1 MSTTDAGTK
10 TNTSITPITP
20 ITSNTS
26 ITLTE
31 GELDPYVT
39 HAATRRWLA
48 GPGLPG
54 DGDLLTFE
62 ALREALR
69 ADGPRTVAD
78 STGAPDR
85 LAEDLRDQLVIGAL
99 RGPAGV
105 ETESVLLDGATGEV
119 STTYFLHD
127 RPDLMDRRPLAPSL
141 RTLTEFVAAT
151 EEMAAGRGRFA
162 SYEGRFGA
170 KAVTGRSRRLLAV
183 FEEGMDGEV
192 PPFWRMAA
200 LIRPLALVAGP
211 PADAALTL
219 DLPARLLDEEFGQG
233 RVVRFEDVD
242 FPAVLAHE
250 PTRRFLRETG
260 LPEDGFLFQLDTDVP
275 LPTLAEYYEDER
287 PGEYTA
293 AELPEEAGHLIRL
306 GHLIEDNS
314 LVVDGTTGAIL
325 NWSEPEA
332 TLHALNTDVSTLAFT
347 LWLLHREQAIDK
359 TLSHEL
365 TTEAYDQLATT
376 MTQTLSTVDP
386 TGCAPQGEWHYWT
399 ELFQDE
405 AGGVL

>member
-1 MSTTDAGTK
+1 MSTTDAGIK
-10 TNTSITPITP
+10 T
-20 ITSNTS
+20 

-31 GELDPYVT
+31 DELDPYVT

-48 GPGLPG
+48 GPGLPD
-54 DGDLLTFE
+54 DGGLLTFE
-62 ALREALR
+62 TLRT
-69 ADGPRTVAD
+69 DGPRTVAD
-78 STGAPDR
+78 STGDPDL
-85 LAEDLRDQLVIGAL
+85 LAEDLRDLLVIGAL
-99 RGPAGV
+99 LGGPADA

-119 STTYFLHD
+119 STTYFFHH

-141 RTLTEFVAAT
+141 QALTEFVAAT
-151 EEMAAGRGRFA
+151 EEMAARRGRFA
-162 SYEGRFGA
+162 SYEGRFGP
-170 KAVTGRSRRLLAV
+170 KAVAAMSQQLLAV
-183 FEEGMDGEV
+183 FEEGTGGEI

-211 PADAALTL
+211 PADETLTL
-219 DLPARLLDEEFGQG
+219 DLPDRLLDQEFGQG

-242 FPAVLAHE
+242 FPAALAHE
-250 PTRRFLRETG
+250 PTRRFLRDTG

-293 AELPEEAGHLIRL
+293 AELPDGSDHLIRL

-314 LVVDGTTGAIL
+314 LVVDGSTGEVL

-347 LWLLHREQAIDK
+347 LWLLHREKAIDG

-386 TGCAPQGEWHYWT
+386 TGSASAADWHYWT

>member
-1 MSTTDAGTK
+1 MSTSTSTTTSTDTGTK
-10 TNTSITPITP
+10 T
-20 ITSNTS
+20 

-31 GELDPYVT
+31 DELDPYVT
-39 HAATRRWLA
+39 HAATRSWLA
-48 GPGLPG
+48 SPGLPGPGLPG
-54 DGDLLTFE
+54 DGGLLTFE
-62 ALREALR
+62 ALRAG
-69 ADGPRTVAD
+69 GPRTVAD
-78 STGAPDR
+78 SMGDPDL
-85 LAEDLRDQLVIGAL
+85 LAADLRDQLVIGAL
-99 RGPAGV
+99 RGPADA
-105 ETESVLLDGATGEV
+105 ETESILLDGATGEV
-119 STTYFLHD
+119 STTYVLQD

-141 RTLTEFVAAT
+141 QVLTDFVAAT
-151 EEMAAGRGRFA
+151 EEMAARRGRFA
-162 SYEGRFGA
+162 SYEGRFGP
-170 KAVTGRSRRLLAV
+170 KAVAGMSRQLLAV
-183 FEEGMDGEV
+183 FEEGTGGEV

-219 DLPARLLDEEFGQG
+219 DLPTRLLDEEFGQG
-233 RVVRFEDVD
+233 RVARFEDVD
-242 FPAVLAHE
+242 FPAALAHE

-293 AELPEEAGHLIRL
+293 DELPDDADHLIRL

-314 LVVDGTTGAIL
+314 LVVDGATGAIL

-332 TLHALNTDVSTLAFT
+332 TLYALNTDISTLAFT
-347 LWLLHREQAIDK
+347 LWLLHREKTIDE

-365 TTEAYDQLATT
+365 TADAYDQLATT

-386 TGCAPQGEWHYWT
+386 TGSAPQSTWHYWT

>member
-1 MSTTDAGTK
+1 MSTTDAGIK
-10 TNTSITPITP
+10 T
-20 ITSNTS
+20 

-31 GELDPYVT
+31 DELDPYVT
-39 HAATRRWLA
+39 HAATRHWLA
-48 GPGLPG
+48 GPGLPD
-54 DGDLLTFE
+54 DGGLLTF
-62 ALREALR
+62 EALR

-78 STGAPDR
+78 STGDPDL
-85 LAEDLRDQLVIGAL
+85 LADDLRDLLVIGAL
-99 RGPAGV
+99 CGGSADA

-119 STTYFLHD
+119 STTYFFHD

-141 RTLTEFVAAT
+141 QTLTEFVAAT
-151 EEMAAGRGRFA
+151 EEMAARRGRFA
-162 SYEGRFGA
+162 SYEGRFGP
-170 KAVTGRSRRLLAV
+170 KAVAAMSQQLLAV
-183 FEEGMDGEV
+183 FEEGTGGEI

-211 PADAALTL
+211 PADETLTL
-219 DLPARLLDEEFGQG
+219 DLPARLLDQEFGQS

-242 FPAVLAHE
+242 FPAALTHE
-250 PTRRFLRETG
+250 PTRRFLRDTG

-287 PGEYTA
+287 PGDYTA
-293 AELPEEAGHLIRL
+293 AELPDRSDHLIRL

-314 LVVDGTTGAIL
+314 LVVDGSTGEVL

-347 LWLLHREQAIDK
+347 LWLLHREKAIDG
-359 TLSHEL
+359 TLCHEL

-386 TGCAPQGEWHYWT
+386 TGSASQTDWHYWT

>member
-1 MSTTDAGTK
+1 MSTTDAGLK
-10 TNTSITPITP
+10 T
-20 ITSNTS
+20 
-26 ITLTE
+26 ITLTDD
-31 GELDPYVT
+31 ELDPYVT
-39 HAATRRWLA
+39 HAATRCWLA
-48 GPGLPG
+48 GTGLPD
-54 DGDLLTFE
+54 DGGLLTF
-62 ALREALR
+62 EALR

-78 STGAPDR
+78 STGDPDL

-99 RGPAGV
+99 RGPAGA

-119 STTYFLHD
+119 STTYFFHD

-141 RTLTEFVAAT
+141 QALTEFVAAT
-151 EEMAAGRGRFA
+151 EEMAARRGRFA
-162 SYEGRFGA
+162 SYEGRFGP
-170 KAVTGRSRRLLAV
+170 KAVAAMSRQLLAV
-183 FEEGMDGEV
+183 FEEGTGGEV

-211 PADAALTL
+211 PVDETLTLTL
-219 DLPARLLDEEFGQG
+219 DLPDRLLDQEFGQG

-242 FPAVLAHE
+242 FPAALAHE
-250 PTRRFLRETG
+250 PTRRFLRDTG

-293 AELPEEAGHLIRL
+293 AELPDGSDHLIRL

-314 LVVDGTTGAIL
+314 LVVDGSTGAVL

-347 LWLLHREQAIDK
+347 LWLLHREKAIDG

-386 TGCAPQGEWHYWT
+386 TGTTPATDWHYWT